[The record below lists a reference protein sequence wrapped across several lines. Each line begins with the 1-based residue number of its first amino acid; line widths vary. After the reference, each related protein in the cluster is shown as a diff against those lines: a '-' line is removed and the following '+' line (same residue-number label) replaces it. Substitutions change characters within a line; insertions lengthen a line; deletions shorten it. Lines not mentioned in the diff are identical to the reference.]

1 MGVLVK
7 SVGLGANSPSSP
19 LGLLLVSSVALGKL
33 FNLCDG
39 LSVKWE

>member
-1 MGVLVK
+1 MAVLIK
-7 SVGLGANSPSSP
+7 SVGLGANSPGSP
-19 LGLLLVSSVALGKL
+19 PGLLLASSVALGKL